1 MDNKSRMDNK
11 SKIDSRKVLLVD
23 DEVDFLD
30 LVKLM
35 LESKGYTVITA
46 GSGEEALK
54 KVREEKPD
62 AVMLDILMPG
72 IDGLDVL
79 KKIREHDRSLPVF
92 MLTAFSNEERRSL
105 ANILDASGFILKT
118 SDLQKEVQYVDIA
131 IDIARKHKK

>member
-1 MDNKSRMDNK
+1 MDNKGRMDNK
-11 SKIDSRKVLLVD
+11 SKADNRKVLLVD

-54 KVREEKPD
+54 KVRDEKPD

-79 KKIREHDRSLPVF
+79 KKIREHDKNLPVF